1 MWSLTYVVL
10 HLTSI
15 FTTTSRVPM
24 SNISHP
30 PRVRA
35 LMVGNYCPNRNLSL
49 FTTDVTIS
57 V

>member
-30 PRVRA
+30 PRVHA